1 MKKSMKMMF
10 LAIIGVLMLLIGCS
24 KGKEETTTTAVG
36 GDNKTYDI
44 YLGCDSPEDT
54 VTYILLDKFA
64 TLMEEKSNGRLK
76 AKRYS
81 NAKLGGDIELIEA
94 VQNGKVTFVVQNTAP
109 QVNFVPELGIF
120 DLPMLFPNIEVARKV
135 LDGPLLE
142 ELKKYHEK
150 QNIKLYGYG
159 DQGFREMTSNKKV
172 EKFEDLKGIKIRTM
186 SNPNHIEFWK
196 AVGANPTPMNFGEL
210 YIGLQQGVVDAQENP
225 FEATVAAKLHEQ
237 QKYVIMTNHVIH
249 ALSLIGSAAI
259 INKMPED
266 LQKIIDEAAKEAL
279 AYSRQVADERV
290 DGRVKIIKDSG
301 TEIIDFNEELYTK
314 MKDAGA
320 GVYSTIS
327 NKVGVDLVNLIQ
339 DEVNKASN

>member
-1 MKKSMKMMF
+1 MKKIKLLL
-10 LAIIGVLMLLIGCS
+10 LALLGFMLFMVGCS
-24 KGKEETTTTAVG
+24 KDKG
-36 GDNKTYDI
+36 GDTASNDKKYDV

-64 TLMEEKSNGRLK
+64 TLMEEKSGGRIV

-94 VQNGKVTFVVQNTAP
+94 LQNGKVTFVVQNTAP

-120 DLPMLFPNIEVARKV
+120 DLPMSFPNIEVARKV
-135 LDGPLLE
+135 LDGPLLDK
-142 ELKKYHEK
+142 LKEYHAK

-172 EKFEDLKGIKIRTM
+172 EKFDDLKGIKIRTM

-196 AVGANPTPMNFGEL
+196 SVGSNPTPMNFGEL

-249 ALSLIGSAAI
+249 ALSLIGSPAI
-259 INKMPED
+259 IDKMPED
-266 LQKIIDEAAKEAL
+266 LQNIIDEAAKEAL
-279 AYSRQVADERV
+279 EYSRKVADERV
-290 DGRVKIIKDSG
+290 DGRVKIIVDSG
-301 TEIIDFNEELYTK
+301 TEIIPFNEKLYED
-314 MKDAGA
+314 MKNAGA
-320 GVYSTIS
+320 SVYKTIS
-327 NKVGVDLVNLIQ
+327 DKVGADLVNLLQ
-339 DEVNKASN
+339 EEVSKAK

>member
-1 MKKSMKMMF
+1 MKKKLKLMF
-10 LAIIGVLMLLIGCS
+10 LGLIGLLILLVGCS
-24 KGKEETTTTAVG
+24 KDNGTTAAT
-36 GDNKTYDI
+36 KSEEKSYDI

-94 VQNGKVTFVVQNTAP
+94 LQNGKVTFVVQNTAP

-120 DLPMLFPNIEVARKV
+120 DLPMLFPNIEVAREV
-135 LDGPLLE
+135 LDGPILE
-142 ELKKYHEK
+142 KLKEYHAK

-196 AVGANPTPMNFGEL
+196 SVGANPTPMNFGEL

-237 QKYVIMTNHVIH
+237 QDYVIMTNHVIH
-249 ALSLIGSAAI
+249 ALSLIGSPAI
-259 INKMPED
+259 IDKMPED

-290 DGRVKIIKDSG
+290 DGRIKIIKDSG
-301 TEIIDFNEELYTK
+301 TEIIPFNEKLYED
-314 MKDAGA
+314 MKNAGA
-320 GVYSTIS
+320 PVYKVIS
-327 NKVGVDLVNLIQ
+327 DKVGTDLVNQLVN
-339 DEVNKASN
+339 EVNNASNK

>member
-1 MKKSMKMMF
+1 M
-10 LAIIGVLMLLIGCS
+10 VGCS
-24 KGKEETTTTAVG
+24 KDKG
-36 GDNKTYDI
+36 GDTASNDKKYDV

-64 TLMEEKSNGRLK
+64 TLMEEKSGGRIV

-94 VQNGKVTFVVQNTAP
+94 LQNGKVTFVVQNTAP

-120 DLPMLFPNIEVARKV
+120 DLPMSFPNIEVARKV

-142 ELKKYHEK
+142 KLKEYHAK
-150 QNIKLYGYG
+150 QKIKLYGYG

-196 AVGANPTPMNFGEL
+196 SVGSNPTPMNFGEL

-249 ALSLIGSAAI
+249 ALSLIGSPAI
-259 INKMPED
+259 IDKMPED
-266 LQKIIDEAAKEAL
+266 LQNIIDEAAKEAL
-279 AYSRQVADERV
+279 EYSRKVADERV
-290 DGRVKIIKDSG
+290 DGRVKIIVDSG
-301 TEIIDFNEELYTK
+301 TEIIPFNEKLYED
-314 MKDAGA
+314 MKNA
-320 GVYSTIS
+320 GVSVYKTIS
-327 NKVGVDLVNLIQ
+327 DKVGADLVNLLQ
-339 DEVNKASN
+339 EEVSKAK